1 MLVGLRSKLRSR
13 LIETWATVLDFGG
26 LGLSQFTSS
35 ARAYVSALSEV
46 DQVSNIGGAGP
57 SIVRAQYLK
66 AKQAGRQK
74 SAGKIVQC
82 ANCTCS
88 RASQN

>member
-46 DQVSNIGGAGP
+46 DQVSNIGGG
-57 SIVRAQYLK
+57 RAEHR
-66 AKQAGRQK
+66 ARPIFESEAGRQAK
-74 SAGKIVQC
+74 ECRQNSAV
-82 ANCTCS
+82 
-88 RASQN
+88 R